1 MENALII
8 LFGLTMLYMA
18 ATSRIMAHIRIL
30 VAQGIL
36 LFLICYFGIEKTSIL
51 NCIFLAFETLI
62 VKACVIP
69 MFLNKIVK
77 TTHQYRDA
85 EANIPHFYCLFIST
99 VILFSGFLISD
110 VNFPAMKMINPVY
123 LGVSIAVIIISLL
136 LITIKHKIIT
146 NIVEFITMENG
157 IFLLSLAVVKEMPII
172 VNLGVLLDL
181 FIAVFILG
189 LLVNRIN
196 KEFEGLEF
204 SHLSDLKDCE
214 YDD

>member
-51 NCIFLAFETLI
+51 NCIFLSFETLI

-196 KEFEGLEF
+196 KEFEGLEV

>member
-157 IFLLSLAVVKEMPII
+157 IFLLSLAVVKEMPLI

-196 KEFEGLEF
+196 KEFEGLEV

>member
-18 ATSRIMAHIRIL
+18 ATSRIMAHMRIL

-196 KEFEGLEF
+196 KEFEGLEV

>member
-110 VNFPAMKMINPVY
+110 VNFPAMKMITPVY

-196 KEFEGLEF
+196 KEFEGLEV